1 MAQDDTYQ
9 TDVYHEQ
16 GGGNTQVTKSGGIIR
31 GHSGGLMSMESGY
44 IFTLASQNILAKDMA
59 RVVHS
64 RNDAVTITPVA
75 GSTKYTPNY
84 LDSNIRMVTLI
95 GSATVATG
103 SFILGSCSAGQELFL
118 RVVGDIVGGWGN
130 AATDV
135 TISISGCTLLG
146 SVGAAL
152 TSMTMYTSAAK
163 DALVHFVAPADDV
176 WAIMHTNGGSIAEH

>member
-1 MAQDDTYQ
+1 MADDTYQ
-9 TDVYHEQ
+9 TNVYHEQ
-16 GGGNTQVTKSGGIIR
+16 GGGAEIIKSGGIIR
-31 GHSGGLMSMESGY
+31 GHSGGMISMESGY
-44 IFTLASQNILAKDMA
+44 AFTLASQAMLAKDIT

-64 RNDAVTITPVA
+64 RNDPLTITPVA
-75 GSTKYTPNY
+75 GSTVYTPNY

-103 SFILGSCSAGQELFL
+103 SFILGSCSAGNELFL
-118 RVVGDIVGGWGN
+118 RVVGDLTGTFTN
-130 AATDV
+130 NATDV

-163 DALVHFVAPADDV
+163 DALVHFIAPIDDV
-176 WAIMHTNGGSIAEH
+176 WAIMSTNGGSIAEH